1 MTLWKGNSDYQKL
14 KHSNMMKARKKK
26 REKQIAAAKQKL
38 KELWHGRES

>member
-26 REKQIAAAKQKL
+26 REKQIADAKKKL
-38 KELWHGRES
+38 KELSHGR